1 MAGNDS
7 CSLSVAERFV
17 TILGVMTMLPSVA
30 STFRTSQPGG
40 VQLPASARD
49 AGLTSLDQLARH
61 LAEREAELRLITELL
76 PVYILRA
83 DARLRYRFVNPAY
96 ARRFG
101 REPAELVSCSIEE
114 TIGEQAFAATKPYL
128 DQLLAGSSVQYEASI
143 PYEGLGSRFMRSSNV
158 PEFDEQGRVTGF
170 VGVLI
175 DLSDRRQT
183 EQALI
188 ESEARFRTM
197 ADNISQ
203 LAWMAD
209 ERGWVFWYNQRWF
222 EYTGTTLD
230 QMQGWGWT
238 AVHHPDHLDR
248 VVRRIQASWDSG
260 EVWED
265 TFPLRGKDGEYRWFL
280 SRALPV
286 HDGSGRIVR
295 WFGTNTDITERRRAE
310 EALREADRRKDEFI
324 ALLAHELRNPLAP
337 LRHGLEIQRLA
348 GSDLTALEQART
360 MMERQV
366 NHMVRLVD
374 DLLDVSRISSGKLVL
389 RKSRVDVRDAIRNA
403 LETVEPTMRA
413 SRHEVRVG
421 LPAEP
426 LCVEA
431 DSVRLIQVFS
441 NLLNNAARYTPAEG
455 AISVSAVREGD
466 AVIVSVSDNGIGISP
481 EMLQQVFDPF
491 TQIRPAGE
499 SAQGGLGLGLPLAR
513 SLVQMHGGSIAA
525 TSAGL
530 GQGAR
535 FDVRLP
541 LDVEGLPAPQPVPA
555 RHEFPGARVLV
566 VDDNVD
572 AAQSLAMLLELMG
585 YEAKAVYS
593 GRAALEI
600 AVAYDPVAIILDIG
614 MPGMNGYE
622 VARQLRESADSENV
636 VLIALSGFAQDDDR
650 SRAMRTGF
658 DAHLVKPVELETL
671 EALLERLAKRDRPAG
686 DA

>member
-1 MAGNDS
+1 
-7 CSLSVAERFV
+7 
-17 TILGVMTMLPSVA
+17 MTMLPSVA
-30 STFRTSQPGG
+30 STHRSQQAGG
-40 VQLPASARD
+40 LHLPASARD

-96 ARRFG
+96 ARRFD
-101 REPAELVSCSIEE
+101 REPADLVGRSIEE

-128 DQLLAGSSVQYEASI
+128 EQLLAGVPVQYEASI
-143 PYEGLGSRFMRSSNV
+143 PYDGLGTRFMRSSNV
-158 PEFDEQGRVTGF
+158 PEFDEHGRVTGF

-188 ESEARFRTM
+188 ESEVRFRTM

-209 ERGWVFWYNQRWF
+209 ERGSVFWYNRRWF
-222 EYTGTTLD
+222 EFTGTTLD

-238 AVHHPDHLDR
+238 AVHHPDHVDR

-286 HDGSGRIVR
+286 HDASGRIVR

-348 GSDLTALEQART
+348 GTDLTALEQART

-389 RKSRVDVRDAIRNA
+389 RKSRIDVRDAVRNA
-403 LETVEPTMRA
+403 LEAVEPTMRE
-413 SRHEVRVG
+413 SRHDVRLC
-421 LPAEP
+421 LPDEP

-431 DSVRLIQVFS
+431 DSVRLTQVFS
-441 NLLNNAARYTPAEG
+441 NLLNNAARYTPSHG
-455 AISVSAVREGD
+455 CISVSAAREGD
-466 AVIVSVSDNGIGISP
+466 VVVVSVSDNGIGISP

-513 SLVQMHGGSIAA
+513 SLVSMHGGSIAA
-525 TSAGL
+525 TSEGL
-530 GQGAR
+530 GRGAK

-541 LDVEGLPAPQPVPA
+541 LDSARVSAAEPAPA
-555 RHEFPGARVLV
+555 REGATGARVLV

-585 YEAKAVYS
+585 YDAQAVYS
-593 GRAALEI
+593 GRAALE
-600 AVAYDPVAIILDIG
+600 AAAEFDPVAVILDIG

-622 VARQLRESADSENV
+622 VARRLRESTDSENV
-636 VLIALSGFAQDDDR
+636 ALIALSGFAQDDDR
-650 SRAMRTGF
+650 SRSMRTGF
-658 DAHLVKPVELETL
+658 DAHLVKPVGPETH
-671 EALLERLAKRDRPAG
+671 EAQLGRLARRGP
-686 DA
+686 

>member
-1 MAGNDS
+1 
-7 CSLSVAERFV
+7 
-17 TILGVMTMLPSVA
+17 MTMLPSVA
-30 STFRTSQPGG
+30 STHRSQQAGG
-40 VQLPASARD
+40 LHLPASARD

-101 REPAELVSCSIEE
+101 REPADLVGRSIEE

-128 DQLLAGSSVQYEASI
+128 EQLLAGVPVQYEASI
-143 PYEGLGSRFMRSSNV
+143 PYDGLGTRFMRSSNV
-158 PEFDEQGRVTGF
+158 PEFDEHGRVTGF

-188 ESEARFRTM
+188 ESEVRFRTM

-209 ERGWVFWYNQRWF
+209 ERGSVFWYNRRWF
-222 EYTGTTLD
+222 EFTGTTLD

-238 AVHHPDHLDR
+238 AVHHPDHVDR

-286 HDGSGRIVR
+286 HDASGRIVR

-348 GSDLTALEQART
+348 GTDLTALEQART

-389 RKSRVDVRDAIRNA
+389 RKSRIDVRDAVRNA
-403 LETVEPTMRA
+403 LEAVEPTMRE
-413 SRHEVRVG
+413 SRHDVRLC
-421 LPAEP
+421 LPDEP

-431 DSVRLIQVFS
+431 DSVRLTQVFS
-441 NLLNNAARYTPAEG
+441 NLLNNAARYTPSHG
-455 AISVSAVREGD
+455 CISVSAAREGD
-466 AVIVSVSDNGIGISP
+466 VVVVSVSDNGIGISP

-513 SLVQMHGGSIAA
+513 SLVSMHGGSIAA
-525 TSAGL
+525 TSEGL
-530 GQGAR
+530 GRGAK

-541 LDVEGLPAPQPVPA
+541 LDSARVSAAEPAPA
-555 RHEFPGARVLV
+555 REGATGARVLV

-585 YEAKAVYS
+585 YDAQAVYS
-593 GRAALEI
+593 GRAALE
-600 AVAYDPVAIILDIG
+600 AAAEFDPVAVILDIG

-622 VARQLRESADSENV
+622 VARRLRESTDSENV
-636 VLIALSGFAQDDDR
+636 ALIALSGFAQDDDR
-650 SRAMRTGF
+650 SRSMRTGF
-658 DAHLVKPVELETL
+658 DAHLVKPVEPETL
-671 EALLERLAKRDRPAG
+671 EALLGRLARRG
-686 DA
+686 Q

>member
-1 MAGNDS
+1 
-7 CSLSVAERFV
+7 
-17 TILGVMTMLPSVA
+17 MLAPVA
-30 STFRTSQPGG
+30 STLGTAHAGG
-40 VQLPASARD
+40 MRLPAAGPE
-49 AGLTSLDQLARH
+49 AGLASLDQLARH

-83 DARLRYRFVNPAY
+83 DAQLRYRFVNPAY
-96 ARRFG
+96 ARRFS
-101 REPAELVSCSIEE
+101 REPADLVGRSIEE
-114 TIGEQAFAATKPYL
+114 TIGAEAFAAARPYL
-128 DQLLAGSSVQYEASI
+128 DRLLKGSPVQYEASI
-143 PYEGLGSRFMRSSNV
+143 PYAGLGVRFMRSSNV
-158 PEFDEQGRVTGF
+158 PEFDERGNVSGF

-209 ERGWVFWYNQRWF
+209 ERGWIFWYNRRWF
-222 EYTGTTLD
+222 EFTGTTFD
-230 QMQGWGWT
+230 EVQGWGWT
-238 AVHHPDHLDR
+238 AVHHPDHVER
-248 VVRRIQASWDSG
+248 VVRKIQASWDSG

-265 TFPLRGKDGEYRWFL
+265 TFPMRGKDGAYRWFL

-295 WFGTNTDITERRRAE
+295 WFGTNTDITERRQAE

-348 GSDLTALEQART
+348 GTDLTALEQART

-389 RKSRVDVRDAIRNA
+389 RKSRVDVRDAIRDA
-403 LETVEPTMRA
+403 LETVEPAIREA
-413 SRHEVRVG
+413 RHELHVD
-421 LPAEP
+421 LPCEP
-426 LCVEA
+426 LPVEA
-431 DSVRLIQVFS
+431 DSVRLTQIFS
-441 NLLNNAARYTPAEG
+441 NLLNNAARYTSPGGRIE
-455 AISVSAVREGD
+455 VVAVREGD
-466 AVIVSVSDNGIGISP
+466 SVAVSVTDNGIGISP
-481 EMLQQVFDPF
+481 EMLQQVFNPF

-499 SAQGGLGLGLPLAR
+499 NPQGGLGLGLPLAR
-513 SLVQMHGGSIAA
+513 SLVTMHGGSIVA

-530 GQGAR
+530 GRGAR

-541 LDVEGLPAPQPVPA
+541 VNVEAIAAGAPAPA
-555 RHEFPGARVLV
+555 RRAAANARVLV

-585 YEAKAVYS
+585 YDTLAVFS
-593 GRAALEI
+593 GRAALETAATFEPQ
-600 AVAYDPVAIILDIG
+600 AVILDIG

-622 VARQLRESADSENV
+622 VAQRLRDSTASKSL

-650 SRAMRTGF
+650 LRSMRTGF
-658 DAHLVKPVELETL
+658 DAHLGKPVEPATL
-671 EALLERLAKRDRPAG
+671 QALLARLTKRVQ
-686 DA
+686 

>member
-1 MAGNDS
+1 
-7 CSLSVAERFV
+7 
-17 TILGVMTMLPSVA
+17 MTMLPSVA
-30 STFRTSQPGG
+30 STHRSQQAGG
-40 VQLPASARD
+40 LHLPASARD

-101 REPAELVSCSIEE
+101 REPADLVGRSIEE

-128 DQLLAGSSVQYEASI
+128 EQLLAGVPVQYEASI
-143 PYEGLGSRFMRSSNV
+143 PYDGLGTRFMRSSNV
-158 PEFDEQGRVTGF
+158 PEFDEHGRVTGF

-188 ESEARFRTM
+188 ESEVRFRTM

-209 ERGWVFWYNQRWF
+209 ERGSVFWYNRRWF
-222 EYTGTTLD
+222 EFTGTTLD

-238 AVHHPDHLDR
+238 AVHHPDHVDR

-286 HDGSGRIVR
+286 HDASGRIVR

-348 GSDLTALEQART
+348 GSDVAALEQART

-389 RKSRVDVRDAIRNA
+389 RRSRIDVRDAVRNA
-403 LETVEPTMRA
+403 LEAVEPTMRE
-413 SRHEVRVG
+413 SRHDVRVC

-431 DSVRLIQVFS
+431 DSVRLTQVFS
-441 NLLNNAARYTPAEG
+441 NLLNNAARYTPAHG
-455 AISVSAVREGD
+455 CISVSAAREGD
-466 AVIVSVSDNGIGISP
+466 VVVVSVSDNGIGISP

-513 SLVQMHGGSIAA
+513 SLVSMHGGSIAA
-525 TSAGL
+525 TSEGL
-530 GQGAR
+530 GRGAK

-541 LDVEGLPAPQPVPA
+541 LDSACVSAAEPTPA
-555 RHEFPGARVLV
+555 REGATGARVLV

-585 YEAKAVYS
+585 YDAQAVYS
-593 GRAALEI
+593 GRAALE
-600 AVAYDPVAIILDIG
+600 AAAEYDPVAVILDIG

-622 VARQLRESADSENV
+622 VARRLRESTDSKNV
-636 VLIALSGFAQDDDR
+636 ALIALSGFAQDDDR
-650 SRAMRTGF
+650 SRSMRTGF
-658 DAHLVKPVELETL
+658 DAHLVKPVEPETL
-671 EALLERLAKRDRPAG
+671 EALLGRLARRDQ
-686 DA
+686 

>member
-1 MAGNDS
+1 MLA
-7 CSLSVAERFV
+7 SVAP
-17 TILGVMTMLPSVA
+17 TTGTA
-30 STFRTSQPGG
+30 HAGG
-40 VQLPASARD
+40 VRLPTGGPE
-49 AGLTSLDQLARH
+49 AGLASLDQLARH

-83 DARLRYRFVNPAY
+83 DAQLRYRFVNPAY
-96 ARRFG
+96 ARRFSK
-101 REPAELVSCSIEE
+101 EPADLVGRSIEE
-114 TIGEQAFAATKPYL
+114 TIGSEAFSATRPYL
-128 DQLLAGSSVQYEASI
+128 ERLLQGSPVQYEASI
-143 PYEGLGSRFMRSSNV
+143 PYAALGVRFMRSSNV
-158 PEFDEQGRVTGF
+158 PEFDEHGNVSGF

-209 ERGWVFWYNQRWF
+209 ERGWIFWYNRRWF
-222 EYTGTTLD
+222 EFTGTTFD
-230 QMQGWGWT
+230 DMQGWGWT
-238 AVHHPDHLDR
+238 AVHHPDHVER
-248 VVRRIQASWDSG
+248 VVRKLQASWDSG
-260 EVWED
+260 EMWED
-265 TFPLRGKDGEYRWFL
+265 TFPMRGKDGTYRWFL

-295 WFGTNTDITERRRAE
+295 WFGTNTDITERRQAE

-348 GSDLTALEQART
+348 GTDLSALEQART

-389 RKSRVDVRDAIRNA
+389 RKSRVDVRDAIRDA
-403 LETVEPTMRA
+403 LETVQPAMREA
-413 SRHEVRVG
+413 RHELRVD
-421 LPAEP
+421 LPSEP
-426 LCVEA
+426 LPVEA
-431 DSVRLIQVFS
+431 DAVRLTQVFS
-441 NLLNNAARYTPAEG
+441 NLLNNAARYTSPGGQIE
-455 AISVSAVREGD
+455 VVAVREGNLV
-466 AVIVSVSDNGIGISP
+466 AVSVIDNGIGISS

-513 SLVQMHGGSIAA
+513 SLVTMHGGSIMA

-530 GQGAR
+530 GRGAR

-541 LDVEGLPAPQPVPA
+541 ITVEAIAAGASAPAPRA
-555 RHEFPGARVLV
+555 ATSARVLV

-572 AAQSLAMLLELMG
+572 AAQSLAMLLQLMG
-585 YEAKAVYS
+585 YDTSAVYS

-600 AVAYDPVAIILDIG
+600 AATYKPHAVILDIG
-614 MPGMNGYE
+614 MPGMNGHE
-622 VARQLRESADSENV
+622 VAQRLRESTASKSL

-650 SRAMRTGF
+650 LRSMRTGF
-658 DAHLVKPVELETL
+658 DAHLGKPVEPATL
-671 EALLERLAKRDRPAG
+671 EALLARLTMRVQ
-686 DA
+686 